1 MDFKHKSSLPSN
13 GNYMENVYHPPYNES
28 MLHHI
33 NTSPKES
40 YFHQNHHHQQQSQLQ
55 HMSVYE
61 MNAAHHQQQQ
71 QHQQHQ
77 HQKYTTPSKNNYQYR
92 SPNSLRLRRRC
103 RSECLSPVRG
113 TAHYQF
119 NNARSAQTSSNGYHH
134 QEMWRHHEREQPPSQ
149 QQQQQQQQQSQQH
162 YDYKHDLPFINGYKY
177 RFNNLQVDGKS
188 VQFEQYD
195 PSDEYDYFAWHESRR
210 LRARSESASQDYY
223 YKTNYLDDF
232 RDNSSAKRSRELA
245 YAKERRSPSHRSHHS
260 VTNPKNNVSVL
271 VNNTNH
277 FRYSPKTKIRSHH
290 ASLKIGSLVRGS
302 SPLHKARLW
311 KNQSSSNSL
320 VHSPETASSF
330 TNGSSSG
337 GSNNSNGAAS
347 MQQSSN
353 NNSSGYSSKPDDIDY
368 DEDDEDDDDD
378 EEPPILYGPG
388 NEIIDDDM
396 TDPEDNY
403 ESSLSLSSSER
414 SMAFN
419 CAKNLTINT
428 DCVHGGRVLQAPL
441 APSLFPFVP
450 PYISFATFEDK
461 GPDMPPSIHKIL
473 KWKLTTITPLLVRK
487 VLLNTGFRLM
497 KSE

>member
-13 GNYMENVYHPPYNES
+13 GNYMENVYQPSYKPPYNES

-33 NTSPKES
+33 NTSQKEP
-40 YFHQNHHHQQQSQLQ
+40 Q

-61 MNAAHHQQQQ
+61 MSALHHHHQQQQ
-71 QHQQHQ
+71 QL
-77 HQKYTTPSKNNYQYR
+77 QKYTMPAKSNYQYR

-113 TAHYQF
+113 AHYQY
-119 NNARSAQTSSNGYHH
+119 NNARSGQSPSSNGYHH
-134 QEMWRHHEREQPPSQ
+134 QQ
-149 QQQQQQQQQSQQH
+149 QQQDMWHQRQQQQHHEQASH
-162 YDYKHDLPFINGYKY
+162 YDYNKHEISGVNGYKY

-188 VQFEQYD
+188 VQFEHFD
-195 PSDEYDYFAWHESRR
+195 SNDDYDYYTWHENRR

-223 YKTNYLDDF
+223 YRTNYLDDF
-232 RDNSSAKRSRELA
+232 GDNSAKRSRELA
-245 YAKERRSPSHRSHHS
+245 YAKERRSPSHRS

-271 VNNTNH
+271 VNNSSNH
-277 FRYSPKTKIRSHH
+277 FRYSPKTKTRSHH
-290 ASLKIGSLVRGS
+290 ASLKIGGSLVRGS

-311 KNQSSSNSL
+311 KNQNSSSSL
-320 VHSPETASSF
+320 VHSPESSF
-330 TNGSSSG
+330 TNGSSSNSS
-337 GSNNSNGAAS
+337 SNFNGTS
-347 MQQSSN
+347 STNMQQNHSC
-353 NNSSGYSSKPDDIDY
+353 SSKSKHEEIDF
-368 DEDDEDDDDD
+368 DEDDDDD
-378 EEPPILYGPG
+378 DDDDDEEEPPMPMPG
-388 NEIIDDDM
+388 NQIIDDDM

-414 SMAFN
+414 SLAFN

-428 DCVHGGRVLQAPL
+428 ECVHGGRVLQAPL

-461 GPDMPPSIHKIL
+461 GPDMPPAIHKIL